1 MKFSGEYRVNAN
13 DMDVNSIVTIISSLG
28 FPIVACVGMGWF
40 VKYTTYLHNKDM
52 KEERE
57 SHSAEV
63 KQITEAIKNNTI
75 VMERLIHKFDA

>member
-1 MKFSGEYRVNAN
+1 
-13 DMDVNSIVTIISSLG
+13 MDVNSIVTIISSLG

-40 VKYTTYLHNKDM
+40 VKYTTDLHNKDM

-63 KQITEAIKNNTI
+63 KQITEAINNNTI
-75 VMERLIHKFDA
+75 VMERLIDKLDA